1 MLSHAASVKI
11 IASIAVPGANHA
23 TNDGTAVGESALG
36 EARMAGRLYIVATPI
51 GNLADVTLRSA
62 DILKAVPIVACEDTR
77 RTRALLAH
85 IGAEPDRLVVMH
97 DHNEDRATERLVAD
111 LEGGSDVALVAD
123 AGTPLVSDPGFEL
136 VRAAWRRGIPVT
148 PVPGCSA
155 ITAAL
160 AASPIPINRF
170 RFEGFLPTRP
180 APRRNVL
187 KRLLAEDAAVVF
199 FEAPHRMR
207 DVLGEL
213 AECGAGGRS
222 LLICRELT
230 KRFETLSF
238 GTVDEILAN
247 GTVLD
252 RGEFTC
258 VLAPAQ
264 AHAEGDAAHPDVAA
278 VVEALAAEL
287 PPAQAARLAS
297 RITGRPRAELY
308 DLATAFSTQD

>member
-1 MLSHAASVKI
+1 M
-11 IASIAVPGANHA
+11 
-23 TNDGTAVGESALG
+23 
-36 EARMAGRLYIVATPI
+36 
-51 GNLADVTLRSA
+51 RST
-62 DILKAVPIVACEDTR
+62 DILKTVPIVACEDTR

-85 IGAEPDRLVVMH
+85 IGAAPGRLVRLD
-97 DHNEDRATERLVAD
+97 DHTEEAATERLVAELD
-111 LEGGSDVALVAD
+111 GGTDVALVSD
-123 AGTPLVSDPGFEL
+123 AGTPLISDPGFEL
-136 VRAAWRRGIPVT
+136 VRAAWRHGIPIT

-160 AASPIPINRF
+160 AASPVPINRF

-180 APRRNVL
+180 APRRDAL
-187 KRLLAEDAAVVF
+187 ERLLVEDAAVVF

-207 DVLGEL
+207 DVLRDL
-213 AECGAGGRS
+213 AESGAGARS

-230 KRFETLSF
+230 KRFETLTF

-247 GTVLD
+247 SSIVLD

-258 VLAPAQ
+258 VLAPAR
-264 AHAEGDAAHPDVAA
+264 APADGVAA
-278 VVEALAAEL
+278 SAAAAKVVKALAAEL

-308 DLATAFSTQD
+308 DLALAIPNAD

>member
-1 MLSHAASVKI
+1 
-11 IASIAVPGANHA
+11 
-23 TNDGTAVGESALG
+23 
-36 EARMAGRLYIVATPI
+36 MAGRLYIVATPI

-85 IGAEPDRLVVMH
+85 IGAKPDRLVAMH
-97 DHNEDRATERLVAD
+97 AHNEDRATDRLVAELD
-111 LEGGSDVALVAD
+111 RGIDVALVSD
-123 AGTPLVSDPGFEL
+123 AGTPLISDPGFEL

-170 RFEGFLPTRP
+170 RFEGFLPPKP
-180 APRRNVL
+180 AQRRDVL
-187 KRLLAEDAAVVF
+187 ERLLAEDAAVVF
-199 FEAPHRMR
+199 FETPHRMR
-207 DVLGEL
+207 DVLGDL
-213 AECGAGGRS
+213 VECGAGGRS

-238 GTVDEILAN
+238 GTVDELLAN
-247 GTVLD
+247 ATVLD

-258 VLAPAQ
+258 VLAPVQTRAG
-264 AHAEGDAAHPDVAA
+264 GDATNPDVAG

-308 DLATAFSTQD
+308 DLATAFTTRA

>member
-1 MLSHAASVKI
+1 
-11 IASIAVPGANHA
+11 
-23 TNDGTAVGESALG
+23 
-36 EARMAGRLYIVATPI
+36 MAGRLYIVATPI

-62 DILKAVPIVACEDTR
+62 DILKAVPIIACEDTR

-85 IGAEPDRLVVMH
+85 IGAKPVRLVAMH
-97 DHNEDRATERLVAD
+97 DHNENRATERLVAELD
-111 LEGGSDVALVAD
+111 GGRDVALVSD

-155 ITAAL
+155 VTAAL

-170 RFEGFLPTRP
+170 RFEGFLPNRP
-180 APRRNVL
+180 TPRRDAL

-199 FEAPHRMR
+199 FEAPHRLR
-207 DVLGEL
+207 DVLDDL
-213 AECGAGGRS
+213 VECDAGGRFM
-222 LLICRELT
+222 LICRELT

-238 GTVDEILAN
+238 ATVDEILAN

-258 VLAPAQ
+258 ILAPAHTR
-264 AHAEGDAAHPDVAA
+264 AHGDASVAA

-308 DLATAFSTQD
+308 DLAATFSTPD

>member
-1 MLSHAASVKI
+1 
-11 IASIAVPGANHA
+11 
-23 TNDGTAVGESALG
+23 
-36 EARMAGRLYIVATPI
+36 MAGRLYIVATPI

-62 DILKAVPIVACEDTR
+62 EILKAVPIVACEDTR
-77 RTRALLAH
+77 RTRALLAQ
-85 IGAEPDRLVVMH
+85 IGAEPDRLVAMH
-97 DHNEDRATERLVAD
+97 DHNEDQATERLVAELD
-111 LEGGSDVALVAD
+111 GGSDVALVSD
-123 AGTPLVSDPGFEL
+123 AGTPLISDPGFEL
-136 VRAAWRRGIPVT
+136 VRAVWRRGIPVT

-160 AASPIPINRF
+160 AVSPIPINRF

-180 APRRNVL
+180 ARRRDVL
-187 KRLLAEDAAVVF
+187 KRLLADDAAVVF

-207 DVLGEL
+207 DVLGDL
-213 AECGAGGRS
+213 VDCGAGNRS
-222 LLICRELT
+222 MLICRELT

-238 GTVDEILAN
+238 ATVDEILAKE
-247 GTVLD
+247 TVLD

-264 AHAEGDAAHPDVAA
+264 AHAEGEAAHPGVAA
-278 VVEALAAEL
+278 VVEALASEL

-308 DLATAFSTQD
+308 DLARAFSAPD

>member
-1 MLSHAASVKI
+1 
-11 IASIAVPGANHA
+11 
-23 TNDGTAVGESALG
+23 
-36 EARMAGRLYIVATPI
+36 MAGRLYIVATPI
-51 GNLADVTLRSA
+51 GNLADVTWRSA

-77 RTRALLAH
+77 RTRALLTH
-85 IGAEPDRLVVMH
+85 IGAAPGRLVALH
-97 DHNEDRATERLVAD
+97 GHNEDRATVRLIAELD
-111 LEGGSDVALVAD
+111 GGSDVALVSD
-123 AGTPLVSDPGFEL
+123 AGTPLISDPGFEL
-136 VRAAWRRGIPVT
+136 VRAAWRRGFPVT

-170 RFEGFLPTRP
+170 SFEGFLPTRR
-180 APRRNVL
+180 APRRDVL

-199 FEAPHRMR
+199 FETPHRLR
-207 DVLGEL
+207 DVLDDL
-213 AECGAGGRS
+213 VDCGAGGRS
-222 LLICRELT
+222 MLICRELT

-264 AHAEGDAAHPDVAA
+264 ALADRDAARPAVAA

-297 RITGRPRAELY
+297 RITGQPRAELY
-308 DLATAFSTQD
+308 DLATTFSTPD

>member
-1 MLSHAASVKI
+1 
-11 IASIAVPGANHA
+11 
-23 TNDGTAVGESALG
+23 
-36 EARMAGRLYIVATPI
+36 MAGRLYIVATPI
-51 GNLADVTLRSA
+51 GNLADVTLRSV
-62 DILKAVPIVACEDTR
+62 DILKSAPIVACEDTR
-77 RTRALLAH
+77 RTRTLLTH
-85 IGAEPDRLVVMH
+85 IGAEPELLVAVH
-97 DHNEDRATERLVAD
+97 AQNEDRATDRLVAELD
-111 LEGGSDVALVAD
+111 RGSDVALVSD
-123 AGTPLVSDPGFEL
+123 AGTPLISDPGFEL
-136 VRAAWRRGIPVT
+136 VRAAFRRGIPVT

-155 ITAAL
+155 ITTAL

-170 RFEGFLPTRP
+170 RFEGFLPARP
-180 APRRNVL
+180 VPRRDAL

-199 FEAPHRMR
+199 FETPHRMR
-207 DVLGEL
+207 DVLGDL
-213 AECGAGGRS
+213 VECGAGDRS

-238 GTVDEILAN
+238 GSVDEILAN

-258 VLAPAQ
+258 VLAPARRQ
-264 AHAEGDAAHPDVAA
+264 PDGDAGQPGVAA

>member
-1 MLSHAASVKI
+1 MPAAH
-11 IASIAVPGANHA
+11 HA
-23 TNDGTAVGESALG
+23 TNAGTAVGESAMG

-51 GNLADVTLRSA
+51 GNLADITLRSA

-77 RTRALLAH
+77 RTRALLAR
-85 IGAEPDRLVVMH
+85 IGADPDRLVAMH
-97 DHNEDRATERLVAD
+97 DHNEDRASERLIAELD
-111 LEGGSDVALVAD
+111 GGSDVALVSD
-123 AGTPLVSDPGFEL
+123 AGTPLISDPGFEL
-136 VRAAWRRGIPVT
+136 VRAAWRRGIRVT

-180 APRRNVL
+180 TARRDLL
-187 KRLLAEDAAVVF
+187 KRLLAEEAAVVF
-199 FEAPHRMR
+199 FEAPHRLP
-207 DVLGEL
+207 DVLGDL
-213 AECGAGGRS
+213 VECGAGGRS
-222 LLICRELT
+222 MLICRELT

-238 GTVDEILAN
+238 GTVDEIVAN

-264 AHAEGDAAHPDVAA
+264 GHANRNVARPAVAA

-308 DLATAFSTQD
+308 DLATAFSTPD

>member
-1 MLSHAASVKI
+1 MRGVAAI
-11 IASIAVPGANHA
+11 
-23 TNDGTAVGESALG
+23 GESAMG

-51 GNLADVTLRSA
+51 GNLADVTLRSTE
-62 DILKAVPIVACEDTR
+62 ILKAVPIVACEDTR

-85 IGAEPDRLVVMH
+85 IGAAPGRLIRLD
-97 DHNEDRATERLVAD
+97 DHSEERATERLVAE
-111 LEGGSDVALVAD
+111 LNRGTDVALVSD
-123 AGTPLVSDPGFEL
+123 AGTPLISDPGFDL
-136 VRAAWRRGIPVT
+136 VRAAWRHGIPVT

-155 ITAAL
+155 IMAAL

-170 RFEGFLPTRP
+170 RFEGFLPARG
-180 APRRNVL
+180 APRRDALV
-187 KRLLAEDAAVVF
+187 RLLGEDAAVVF

-207 DVLGEL
+207 DVLRDL
-213 AECGAGGRS
+213 ASSGAGGRS

-238 GTVDEILAN
+238 GTVDEILAT
-247 GTVLD
+247 GAVLD

-258 VLAPAQ
+258 VLAPAR
-264 AHAEGDAAHPDVAA
+264 APADGATANSGAVE

-297 RITGRPRAELY
+297 KITGRPRAELY
-308 DLATAFSTQD
+308 DLALAASKAD

>member
-1 MLSHAASVKI
+1 
-11 IASIAVPGANHA
+11 
-23 TNDGTAVGESALG
+23 
-36 EARMAGRLYIVATPI
+36 MAGRLYIVATPI
-51 GNLADVTLRSA
+51 GNLADVTRRSA

-85 IGAEPDRLVVMH
+85 IDADPGRLVAMH
-97 DHNEDRATERLVAD
+97 DHNEDRATERLVAELD
-111 LEGGSDVALVAD
+111 GGSDVALVSD
-123 AGTPLVSDPGFEL
+123 AGTPLISDPGFEL
-136 VRAAWRRGIPVT
+136 VRAAWQRGIPVT

-170 RFEGFLPTRP
+170 RFEGFLPTRR
-180 APRRNVL
+180 AARRDAL
-187 KRLLAEDAAVVF
+187 KRLLAGDAAVVF
-199 FEAPHRMR
+199 FEAPHRLP
-207 DVLGEL
+207 DVLDDL
-213 AECGAGGRS
+213 VECGAGGRS

-238 GTVDEILAN
+238 GTVDELLAN

-258 VLAPAQ
+258 VLAPARAQ
-264 AHAEGDAAHPDVAA
+264 AARDEAVPAVAA

-308 DLATAFSTQD
+308 DLASTFSSPD

>member
-1 MLSHAASVKI
+1 
-11 IASIAVPGANHA
+11 
-23 TNDGTAVGESALG
+23 
-36 EARMAGRLYIVATPI
+36 MAGRLYIVATPI
-51 GNLADVTLRSA
+51 GNLADVTWRSA

-85 IGAEPDRLVVMH
+85 VGAAPRRLVAMH
-97 DHNEDRATERLVAD
+97 DHNEDRATERLVAELD
-111 LEGGSDVALVAD
+111 GGSDVALVSD
-123 AGTPLVSDPGFEL
+123 AGTPLISDPGFEL
-136 VRAAWRRGIPVT
+136 VRAAWQRGIPVT

-170 RFEGFLPTRP
+170 RFEGFLPTRR
-180 APRRNVL
+180 AVRRDAL

-199 FEAPHRMR
+199 FEAPHRLP
-207 DVLGEL
+207 DVLDDL
-213 AECGAGGRS
+213 VECGAGDRS
-222 LLICRELT
+222 MLICRELT

-238 GTVDEILAN
+238 GTVDEILAS

-258 VLAPAQ
+258 VLAPALAQ
-264 AHAEGDAAHPDVAA
+264 ADGDEADPAVAA
-278 VVEALAAEL
+278 VVEVLAAEL

-308 DLATAFSTQD
+308 DLARGFSTPD

>member
-1 MLSHAASVKI
+1 
-11 IASIAVPGANHA
+11 
-23 TNDGTAVGESALG
+23 
-36 EARMAGRLYIVATPI
+36 MAGRLYIVATPI
-51 GNLADVTLRSA
+51 GNLADVTLRSM

-85 IGAEPDRLVVMH
+85 IGAEPDRLVAMY
-97 DHNEDRATERLVAD
+97 DHNEDRATGRLVAELD
-111 LEGGSDVALVAD
+111 RGSDVALVSD

-136 VRAAWRRGIPVT
+136 VRAAWRGGIPVT

-155 ITAAL
+155 VTAAL

-170 RFEGFLPTRP
+170 RFEGFLPTKP
-180 APRRNVL
+180 APRRDVL
-187 KRLLAEDAAVVF
+187 RRFLAEDAAVVF

-207 DVLGEL
+207 DVLDEL
-213 AECGAGGRS
+213 VECGAGSRAM
-222 LLICRELT
+222 LICRELT

-238 GTVDEILAN
+238 GTVDEILAT

-264 AHAEGDAAHPDVAA
+264 ARADDDRDVAA
-278 VVEALAAEL
+278 VVNALAAEL

-308 DLATAFSTQD
+308 DLARAFSTPE

>member
-1 MLSHAASVKI
+1 MPAARD
-11 IASIAVPGANHA
+11 AALG
-23 TNDGTAVGESALG
+23 GTAGGESAVG

-51 GNLADVTLRSA
+51 GNLADVTMRSA

-77 RTRALLAH
+77 RTRALLTH
-85 IGAEPDRLVVMH
+85 IGADPGRLVALH
-97 DHNEDRATERLVAD
+97 DHNEDRATRRLVAE
-111 LEGGSDVALVAD
+111 LEGGRDVALVSD
-123 AGTPLVSDPGFEL
+123 AGTPLISDPGFEL

-180 APRRNVL
+180 SPRRDAL

-199 FEAPHRMR
+199 FEAPHRLR
-207 DVLGEL
+207 DVLDDL
-213 AECGAGGRS
+213 VECGAGGRS
-222 LLICRELT
+222 VLICRELT

-264 AHAEGDAAHPDVAA
+264 AHGDRDAAHPAAAA

-287 PPAQAARLAS
+287 PPAQVARLAS

-308 DLATAFSTQD
+308 DLATAFSTPD

>member
-1 MLSHAASVKI
+1 MNGV
-11 IASIAVPGANHA
+11 
-23 TNDGTAVGESALG
+23 TAIGESAMG

-51 GNLADVTLRSA
+51 GNLADVTMRST

-85 IGAEPDRLVVMH
+85 VGAAPGRLMRLD
-97 DHNEDRATERLVAD
+97 DHSEERATERLVAE
-111 LEGGSDVALVAD
+111 LGRGSDVALVSD
-123 AGTPLVSDPGFEL
+123 AGTPLISDPGFEL
-136 VRAAWRRGIPVT
+136 VRAAWRHGIPVT

-155 ITAAL
+155 VTAAL
-160 AASPIPINRF
+160 AASPIPVNRF

-180 APRRNVL
+180 APRRDAL
-187 KRLLAEDAAVVF
+187 ERLLVEDAAVVF

-207 DVLGEL
+207 DSLRDL
-213 AECGAGGRS
+213 ASCGAGDRP
-222 LLICRELT
+222 LLICREIT

-238 GTVDEILAN
+238 GTVDEILAS
-247 GTVLD
+247 GIVLD

-258 VLAPAQ
+258 VLAPAP
-264 AHAEGDAAHPDVAA
+264 APRDGDTAASGAA
-278 VVEALAAEL
+278 KVVKALAAEL

-308 DLATAFSTQD
+308 DLALTASKAD

>member
-1 MLSHAASVKI
+1 MPAH
-11 IASIAVPGANHA
+11 HA
-23 TNDGTAVGESALG
+23 TNAGTAVGESAMG

-51 GNLADVTLRSA
+51 GNLADVTWRSA
-62 DILKAVPIVACEDTR
+62 DVLKAVPTIACEDTR

-85 IGAEPDRLVVMH
+85 VGAQPVRLVALH
-97 DHNEDRATERLVAD
+97 DHNENRATERLVAELD
-111 LEGGSDVALVAD
+111 DGSDVALVSD
-123 AGTPLVSDPGFEL
+123 AGTPLISDPGFEL
-136 VRAAWRRGIPVT
+136 VRTAWRRGIPVT

-155 ITAAL
+155 VTAAL

-180 APRRNVL
+180 APRRDAL

-199 FEAPHRMR
+199 FEAPHRLR
-207 DVLGEL
+207 DVLDDL
-213 AECGAGGRS
+213 VECGAGGRFM
-222 LLICRELT
+222 LICRELT

-238 GTVDEILAN
+238 ATIDEILAN

-258 VLAPAQ
+258 VLAPGQ
-264 AHAEGDAAHPDVAA
+264 AHADRDAARPAVSA
-278 VVEALAAEL
+278 VVEALVAEL

-308 DLATAFSTQD
+308 DLATAFSTPD

>member
-1 MLSHAASVKI
+1 M
-11 IASIAVPGANHA
+11 G
-23 TNDGTAVGESALG
+23 D
-36 EARMAGRLYIVATPI
+36 ARMAGRLYIVATPI
-51 GNLADVTLRSA
+51 GNLGDVTLRST

-85 IGAEPDRLVVMH
+85 IGAAPGRLVRLD
-97 DHNEDRATERLVAD
+97 DHTEEAATERLVAELD
-111 LEGGSDVALVAD
+111 GGTDVALVSD
-123 AGTPLVSDPGFEL
+123 AGTPLISDPGFEL
-136 VRAAWRRGIPVT
+136 VRAAWRHGVQIT

-155 ITAAL
+155 ITVAL

-180 APRRNVL
+180 GPRRDAL
-187 KRLLAEDAAVVF
+187 ARLLVEDVAVVF

-207 DVLGEL
+207 DVLRDL
-213 AECGAGGRS
+213 AESGAGARS

-230 KRFETLSF
+230 KRFETLTFS
-238 GTVDEILAN
+238 TVDETLAN
-247 GTVLD
+247 SDIVLD

-258 VLAPAQ
+258 VLAPARGS
-264 AHAEGDAAHPDVAA
+264 ADGGNANSGAAT
-278 VVEALAAEL
+278 VVKALAAEL

-308 DLATAFSTQD
+308 DLALALSNAD

>member
-1 MLSHAASVKI
+1 MPATHHAM
-11 IASIAVPGANHA
+11 
-23 TNDGTAVGESALG
+23 DGVTAIGESAMG

-51 GNLADVTLRSA
+51 GNLADVTMRST
-62 DILKAVPIVACEDTR
+62 DILKAAPIIACEDTR
-77 RTRALLAH
+77 RTGALLGH
-85 IGAEPDRLVVMH
+85 IGATSGRLVRLD
-97 DHNEDRATERLVAD
+97 DHSEERATERLLAE
-111 LEGGSDVALVAD
+111 LGRGKDVALVSD
-123 AGTPLVSDPGFEL
+123 AGTPLISDPGFEL
-136 VRAAWRRGIPVT
+136 VRAAWRHGIPIT

-180 APRRNVL
+180 APRRDAL
-187 KRLLAEDAAVVF
+187 ERLLAEDAAVVF

-207 DVLGEL
+207 DVLREL
-213 AECGAGGRS
+213 AESGGGGRS

-238 GTVDEILAN
+238 GTVGEILEN
-247 GTVLD
+247 GSIVLD

-258 VLAPAQ
+258 VLAPARGSDDGG
-264 AHAEGDAAHPDVAA
+264 ANPEAAK
-278 VVEALAAEL
+278 VVKALAAEL

-308 DLATAFSTQD
+308 DLALATPSAD

>member
-1 MLSHAASVKI
+1 
-11 IASIAVPGANHA
+11 
-23 TNDGTAVGESALG
+23 
-36 EARMAGRLYIVATPI
+36 MAGRLYIVATPI
-51 GNLADVTLRSA
+51 GNLGDVTLRST
-62 DILKAVPIVACEDTR
+62 DILKAVPIVACEHTR

-85 IGAEPDRLVVMH
+85 IGAAPGSLVRLD
-97 DHNEDRATERLVAD
+97 DHSEERATERLVAELD
-111 LEGGSDVALVAD
+111 RGTDVALVSD
-123 AGTPLVSDPGFEL
+123 AGTPLISDPGFEL
-136 VRAAWRRGIPVT
+136 VRTAWRHGIPIT

-170 RFEGFLPTRP
+170 RFEGFLPARP
-180 APRRNVL
+180 AARRDAL
-187 KRLLAEDAAVVF
+187 ERLLVEDAAVVF

-207 DVLGEL
+207 DALRDL
-213 AECGAGGRS
+213 AESGAGGRS

-238 GTVDEILAN
+238 GTVDEILEN
-247 GTVLD
+247 GSIVLD

-258 VLAPAQ
+258 VLAPARGSDDG
-264 AHAEGDAAHPDVAA
+264 GDANAEAA
-278 VVEALAAEL
+278 KVVKALAAEL

-308 DLATAFSTQD
+308 DLALATSSAD